1 MTDEGP
7 RRETSRREMTMTLRR
22 SLGRLA
28 TLALLGACA
37 HSAPALADDAQYPAP
52 DFTLESASGD
62 NLRLA
67 ELRGDVV
74 LVNFFA
80 SWCGPCRQEM
90 PALDDLHQRYEALGF
105 KVLGVN
111 VDEDRDAAL
120 ALLGDVEVSFPV
132 VFDPDSQVSRTYEVA
147 GMPSTFV
154 VDRDGVVSYV
164 HKGYVPGDE
173 EIYQNVVRQ
182 LIRK

>member
-1 MTDEGP
+1 M
-7 RRETSRREMTMTLRR
+7 LRR
-22 SLGRLA
+22 TAAAMLLTGLLA
-28 TLALLGACA
+28 ATGAAL
-37 HSAPALADDAQYPAP
+37 PAAADDGGYPAP
-52 DFTLESASGD
+52 DFTLEGADGE

-90 PALDDLHQRYEALGF
+90 PALDALHQRYEALGF

-120 ALLGDVEVSFPV
+120 ALLDDVEVSFPV
-132 VFDPDSQVSRTYEVA
+132 VFDPTSAVSRTYDVA

-164 HKGYVPGDE
+164 HKGYVAGDE
-173 EIYQNVVRQ
+173 EIYQDVVRQ